1 MAKRRR
7 KSFPSP
13 CSRKASGAYAPPMR
27 RPATLALAGLLAVA
41 AGCGS
46 ARRPEPRYQHFH
58 SRPDLKPPPVRIL
71 TRAHGTAPGFVF
83 IAPKKNVAQA
93 GPMILDDRGRLV
105 WFRPLNTRGVTDFR
119 VQTYRGRPVLTWWRG
134 RPIHGQGDGNYAI
147 VDSSYRPVA
156 RVRPGN
162 GLVGDI
168 HEFLITPRDTALMTI
183 FHRVRRG
190 DRTIFEGALQ
200 ELDIASGRVLFE
212 WHSLGHVGL
221 DESYERPPRKTSL
234 PYDYFHVN
242 SIDQDTDGNLLVSA
256 RNTHAVYK
264 IDRRTGQIL
273 WRLGGKRSD
282 FTLGRG
288 TRFAWQHDARR
299 RPDGT
304 ITLFDNE
311 AAPQVGPQSRGI
323 VLRLDLR
330 RMRATLVRSLVHRP
344 RLLAATQGNM
354 QALPD
359 GHYFVGW
366 GARPYFTEY
375 DAQGR
380 VLFDARF
387 GYRDDSYRAYR
398 FPWVGRPRG
407 RPAIAISGHTAY
419 VSWNGATE
427 VARWELVAADR
438 RVGSAPET
446 GFESAI
452 PIPAGVRSVA
462 VRALAHDGSVLGRSR
477 TLRVP

>member
-1 MAKRRR
+1 MCRLGGIA
-7 KSFPSP
+7 F
-13 CSRKASGAYAPPMR
+13 A
-27 RPATLALAGLLAVA
+27 ATLLAAC
-41 AGCGS
+41 GCGS
-46 ARRPEPRYQHFH
+46 SHEPAPPYQRFH

-71 TRAHGTAPGFVF
+71 TPARGTAPGYVF

-105 WFRPLNTRGVTDFR
+105 WFRPLTTRGVTDFR
-119 VQTYRGRPVLTWWRG
+119 VQSYRGRPVLTWWRG
-134 RPIHGQGDGNYAI
+134 RPLHGEGEGNYAI
-147 VDSSYRPVA
+147 FDSSYRPVA

-162 GLVGDI
+162 DLVGDI
-168 HEFLITPRDTALMTI
+168 HEFLITPRDTALITI
-183 FHRVRRG
+183 FHRVRHD

-212 WHSLGHVGL
+212 WHSLGHVTL
-221 DESYERPPRKTSL
+221 DESYERPPKKKSL

-242 SIDQDTDGNLLVSA
+242 SIDEDTDGNLLVSA

-264 IDRRTGQIL
+264 LDRRTGEII

-282 FTLGRG
+282 FAMRRG

-311 AAPQVGPQSRGI
+311 AAPQAGPESRAL

-330 RMRATLVRSLVHRP
+330 RMRATLVRSLTHRP
-344 RLLAATQGNM
+344 RLLAATQGNV
-354 QALPD
+354 QLLSG

-375 DAQGR
+375 DAGGT
-380 VLFDARF
+380 VL
-387 GYRDDSYRAYR
+387 
-398 FPWVGRPRG
+398 PRP
-407 RPAIAISGHTAY
+407 T
-419 VSWNGATE
+419 
-427 VARWELVAADR
+427 
-438 RVGSAPET
+438 
-446 GFESAI
+446 I
-452 PIPAGVRSVA
+452 P
-462 VRALAHDGSVLGRSR
+462 
-477 TLRVP
+477 

>member
-1 MAKRRR
+1 
-7 KSFPSP
+7 
-13 CSRKASGAYAPPMR
+13 MR
-27 RPATLALAGLLAVA
+27 RPFAIPLAAVA
-41 AGCGS
+41 AASAGCGGGGG
-46 ARRPEPRYQHFH
+46 PTPPFQHFR
-58 SRPDLKPPPVRIL
+58 SRPDLKPPPVRIF
-71 TRAHGTAPGFVF
+71 TPAHGTAPGYVL
-83 IAPKKNVAQA
+83 IAPKKNVVQA
-93 GPMILDDRGRLV
+93 GPMIVDNHGRLV

-119 VQTYRGRPVLTWWRG
+119 VQSYRGRPVLTWWRG

-147 VDSSYRPVA
+147 VDDTYRPVA

-168 HEFLITPRDTALMTI
+168 HEFMLTPRGSALMTI

-190 DRTIFEGALQ
+190 SRLIFEGAVQ
-200 ELDIASGRVLFE
+200 EVDVATGRVLFE
-212 WHSLGHVGL
+212 WHSLGHVAL
-221 DESYERPPRKTSL
+221 DESYERPPKKRSL

-242 SIDQDTDGNLLVSA
+242 SIDVDTDDNLLVSA

-264 IDRRTGQIL
+264 LDRRTGRIV

-282 FTLGRG
+282 FAMGLG

-311 AAPQVGPQSRGI
+311 AAPQAGPQSRGL
-323 VLRLDLR
+323 VLRLDTR
-330 RMRATLVRSLVHRP
+330 HMRATLVRELVHRP

-354 QALPD
+354 QLLPN

-375 DAQGR
+375 DATGRR

-387 GYRDDSYRAYR
+387 GYRADSYRAYR
-398 FPWVGRPRG
+398 FPWTGHPGG
-407 RPAIAISGHTAY
+407 RPAIALDGGAAY

-427 VARWELVAADR
+427 VTRWQLLAGTDPDTLRPVASVAK
-438 RVGSAPET
+438 E
-446 GFESAI
+446 GFESKLAI
-452 PIPAGVRSVA
+452 PASAQHVA
-462 VRALAHDGSVLGRSR
+462 IRALARDGATLATSR
-477 TLRVP
+477 TLELK

>member
-1 MAKRRR
+1 
-7 KSFPSP
+7 
-13 CSRKASGAYAPPMR
+13 MR
-27 RPATLALAGLLAVA
+27 RPAVILLAAVLA
-41 AGCGS
+41 ADAGCGS
-46 ARRPEPRYQHFH
+46 SHRPSPPYQHFV
-58 SRPDLKPPPVRIL
+58 SRPDLKPPPVRVL
-71 TRAHGTAPGFVF
+71 TPARGTAPGYVF

-93 GPMILDDRGRLV
+93 GPMIVDDRGRLV

-134 RPIHGQGDGNYAI
+134 RPVHGDGDGNYAI
-147 VDSSYRPVA
+147 VDASYRTVA

-168 HEFLITPRDTALMTI
+168 HEFLITPRNTVLTTI

-200 ELDIASGRVLFE
+200 EIDLATGRVLFE

-221 DESYERPPRKTSL
+221 QESYEPPPKKRSL

-242 SIDQDTDGNLLVSA
+242 SIDEDVDGNLLVSA
-256 RNTHAVYK
+256 RNTHAVYE
-264 IDRRTGQIL
+264 IDRRNGRIL

-282 FTLGRG
+282 FALKPGA
-288 TRFAWQHDARR
+288 RFAWQHDARR

-311 AAPQVGPQSRGI
+311 AAPRVGRESRGV
-323 VLRLDLR
+323 VLRLDMR
-330 RMRATLVRSLVHRP
+330 HMRATLVRSIVHTP
-344 RLLAATQGNM
+344 RLLAATQGNL
-354 QALPD
+354 QLLPD
-359 GHYFVGW
+359 GHWFVGW

-375 DAQGR
+375 DRTGRR

-387 GYRDDSYRAYR
+387 GSGADSYRAYR
-398 FPWVGRPRG
+398 FRWTGRPGGTPALAVVGR
-407 RPAIAISGHTAY
+407 TAY

-427 VARWELVAADR
+427 VARWQLVAR
-438 RVGSAPET
+438 GSADGVRPLLT
-446 GFESAI
+446 VPNAGFETA
-452 PIPAGVRSVA
+452 VRVPTGATSIA
-462 VRALAHDGSVLGRSR
+462 VRALARDGSLLGTSR
-477 TLRVP
+477 TLALR

>member
-1 MAKRRR
+1 MRRR
-7 KSFPSP
+7 
-13 CSRKASGAYAPPMR
+13 CAI
-27 RPATLALAGLLAVA
+27 ALAAVA
-41 AGCGS
+41 ASSAGCGS
-46 ARRPEPRYQHFH
+46 GAGPTPPYQHFR

-71 TRAHGTAPGFVF
+71 TPAKGTGPGYVF

-93 GPMILDDRGRLV
+93 GPMIVDNHGRLV

-119 VQTYRGRPVLTWWRG
+119 VQALNGRPVLTWWRG
-134 RPIHGQGDGNYAI
+134 RPIHGKGDGNYAI
-147 VDSSYRPVA
+147 VDESYRTVA

-168 HEFLITPRDTALMTI
+168 HEFLLTPRGSALMTI
-183 FHRVRRG
+183 FHRVRQG
-190 DRTIFEGALQ
+190 DRPIFEGAVQ
-200 ELDIASGRVLFE
+200 EVDLATGRVLFE
-212 WHSLGHVGL
+212 WHSLGHVAL
-221 DESYERPPRKTSL
+221 DESYERPPKKRSL

-242 SIDQDTDGNLLVSA
+242 SVDVDTDGNLLVSA

-264 IDRRTGQIL
+264 LDRRTGRIL

-282 FTLGRG
+282 FAMGPG

-304 ITLFDNE
+304 LTLFDNE
-311 AAPQVGPQSRGI
+311 AAPQVGRESRGL

-330 RMRATLVRSLVHRP
+330 RMRATLVRELVHRP

-354 QALPD
+354 QLLPD

-375 DAQGR
+375 AADGRR

-387 GYRDDSYRAYR
+387 GYRADSYRAYR
-398 FPWVGRPRG
+398 FLWTGRPRG
-407 RPAIAISGHTAY
+407 RPAIAVSDGRAY

-427 VARWELVAADR
+427 VVRWQLVADGRPAE
-438 RVGSAPET
+438 SMPTT

-452 PIPAGVRSVA
+452 PVPPAASRVA
-462 VRALAHDGSVLGRSR
+462 VRAIAPDGTVLGTSR
-477 TLRVP
+477 TLAVP

>member
-1 MAKRRR
+1 
-7 KSFPSP
+7 
-13 CSRKASGAYAPPMR
+13 MR
-27 RPATLALAGLLAVA
+27 LPGGILLAA
-41 AGCGS
+41 IAFAGAGCDSGDE
-46 ARRPEPRYQHFH
+46 AVPPHQRFH

-71 TRAHGTAPGFVF
+71 TPARGTAPGYVF

-93 GPMILDDRGRLV
+93 GPMIVDNRGRLV

-134 RPIHGQGDGNYAI
+134 RPIGSSTNGNYAI

-156 RVRPGN
+156 RLRPGN

-183 FHRVRRG
+183 FHRVQRG

-200 ELDIASGRVLFE
+200 ELDIATGRVLFE
-212 WHSLGHVGL
+212 WHSIDHVAL
-221 DESYERPPRKTSL
+221 DETYERPPILASQ

-242 SIDQDTDGNLLVSA
+242 SIDEDTDGNLLVSA

-264 IDRRTGQIL
+264 IDRDTGEIL

-282 FTLGRG
+282 FTMGPG

-299 RPDGT
+299 LPDGT
-304 ITLFDNE
+304 VSLFDNE
-311 AAPQVGPQSRGI
+311 AAPRVGRQSRGI

-330 RMRATLVRSLVHRP
+330 RMRATLVRSLVHTP
-344 RLLAATQGNM
+344 PLLAATQGNL
-354 QALPD
+354 QHLPD

-375 DAQGR
+375 DAAGR
-380 VLFDARF
+380 VIFDARF
-387 GYRDDSYRAYR
+387 GYRADSYRAYR
-398 FPWVGRPRG
+398 LPWTGRPGG
-407 RPAIAISGHTAY
+407 RPAIAVAGQDVYA
-419 VSWNGATE
+419 SWNGATE
-427 VARWELVAADR
+427 IARWQLLA
-438 RVGSAPET
+438 GSAPET
-446 GFESAI
+446 LRPSATVPKSGFESRLTA
-452 PIPAGVRSVA
+452 ARDASYVA
-462 VRALAHDGSVLGRSR
+462 VRALARNGSVLGTSR
-477 TLRVP
+477 TLRLR